1 LVTPERR
8 AALGSLALLV
18 DASPARRAQV
28 TAFLQAEGY
37 AVLARDTAIDAH
49 SLAQRLAPA
58 LIVVDLDLPH
68 RSGLSLLV
76 ALKADPRTAG
86 IPVIGLTAWAEQ
98 ITPARQPLLVA
109 LVPKPGSPD
118 ALRTA
123 LASVQATLCHSE

>member
-1 LVTPERR
+1 
-8 AALGSLALLV
+8 
-18 DASPARRAQV
+18 
-28 TAFLQAEGY
+28 
-37 AVLARDTAIDAH
+37 
-49 SLAQRLAPA
+49 LAQRLAPA